1 MKLNNVYG
9 LMIFGLTALYG
20 CSSTVVVKDSTPLPV
35 VPEYVKVPHP
45 AGFDQAD
52 LQAIFHS
59 PLAPKAVLGE
69 FADTCDDE
77 FRKLGQATHSIDEK
91 KKGAMELVTQDPE
104 RMHWCFYAKIVRL
117 QETLQ
122 GNTTW
127 NTRQKKVVT
136 TFEFLSPVANAY
148 LELYHDSR
156 YLRWAS
162 MYYSKISEWVFF
174 KKVVPTPDSTLTL
187 VKNAHSDLEPWVP
200 LKTESEKN
208 QDSVFAKYGITLAPT
223 IASSQDPMQNES
235 QTPGDGDNRVPA
247 SVDQQQ
253 NPVVATPDNVSPEI
267 PVAAPDVPT
276 VPTTNEGSEN
286 PAMEVPPMTATP

>member
-1 MKLNNVYG
+1 MKLNNVYV
-9 LMIFGLTALYG
+9 LMVFGLTALYG
-20 CSSTVVVKDSTPLPV
+20 CSSTVVVKEAELPV

-59 PLAPKAVLGE
+59 PLAPKAALGE

-77 FRKLGQATHSIDEK
+77 FKKLAQVTQSKEEK

-127 NTRQKKVVT
+127 NTRQKKVVE
-136 TFEFLSPVANAY
+136 TFAFLSPVANAY
-148 LELYHDSR
+148 LDIYHDSR

-174 KKVVPTPDSTLTL
+174 KKVVPTPDSTLVL
-187 VKNAHSDLEPWVP
+187 VNSAHSDLEPWVP
-200 LKTESEKN
+200 MKTDKDKE
-208 QDSVFAKYGITLAPT
+208 SVFAKYGITLAPT
-223 IASSQDPMQNES
+223 IASSQQDPLDQPTDANAAK
-235 QTPGDGDNRVPA
+235 DDRVPA
-247 SVDQQQ
+247 SVSSSQ
-253 NPVVATPDNVSPEI
+253 DNASPAI
-267 PVAAPDVPT
+267 PVAAPDVPSVVT
-276 VPTTNEGSEN
+276 PETPTTQEI
-286 PAMEVPPMTATP
+286 PAIPTQQ